1 MKKIEIR
8 IFADID
14 ENTLD
19 IEEVEQTLQED
30 LYQICG
36 HFDVKT
42 IDLIDIID

>member
-1 MKKIEIR
+1 MKRIEIR

-14 ENTLD
+14 ENKLD

-36 HFDVKT
+36 HFNVKT